1 MDKIVNALNNRVL
14 IAIIIGLILL
24 GMIRRFATKVS

>member
-14 IAIIIGLILL
+14 IAIIVFLILF
-24 GMIRRFATKVS
+24 GVIRRVARR